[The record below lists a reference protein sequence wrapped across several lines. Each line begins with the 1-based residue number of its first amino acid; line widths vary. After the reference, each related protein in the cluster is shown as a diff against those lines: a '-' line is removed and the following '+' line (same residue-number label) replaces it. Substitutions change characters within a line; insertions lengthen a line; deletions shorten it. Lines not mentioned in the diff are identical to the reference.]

1 MSELDDKINASLQ
14 KNFGKWVFIN
24 LSSEQTNEFNKNLE
38 AFMKDVF
45 AATAEDYDHQ
55 YKELYDKSH
64 VSGMNAPTVFHELV
78 DILYPAG
85 HAHRVAFLDNVDLY
99 RDAVLR
105 SEYEQLLDKQ
115 YLSISG
121 AMRWEFSQE
130 APLWS
135 TVKLVNTDHQ
145 TKYHRE

>member
-14 KNFGKWVFIN
+14 KNFGEWVFRN
-24 LSSEQTNEFNKNLE
+24 LSSDQTMEFNKNME
-38 AFMKDVF
+38 AFMGDVF
-45 AATAEDYDHQ
+45 AATAEDYDQQ
-55 YKELYDKSH
+55 YKVLYDKSH
-64 VSGMNAPTVFHELV
+64 VAGMNAPTVLHGLV

-85 HAHRVAFLDNVDLY
+85 YAHRVAFLDNVDLY

-105 SEYEQLLDKQ
+105 SEYEQLLNKQ

-135 TVKLVNTDHQ
+135 TVKLVNTDHA